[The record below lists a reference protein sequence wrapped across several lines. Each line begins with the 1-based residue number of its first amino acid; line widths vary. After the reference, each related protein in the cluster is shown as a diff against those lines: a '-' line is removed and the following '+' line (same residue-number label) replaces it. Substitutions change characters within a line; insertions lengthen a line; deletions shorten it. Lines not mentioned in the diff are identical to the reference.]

1 MYLKD
6 SLADTKPGYLQS
18 RNKRTRG
25 EYYTEGNPFTLQPF
39 LNWSKRVD
47 LTNQIVLEPF
57 AGANNIIESLRV
69 LDLCKEFESFDVNP
83 TNNSV
88 LFRNTL
94 EDFPQGYEV
103 CVTNPPW
110 LARNSATRRG
120 LKFPTTTY
128 DDLYKQCLELCLQHC
143 PAVAALIPAS
153 FLHSKLFRDRLETY
167 VLLHDRGL
175 FNDTDN
181 PVCLAL
187 FGSES
192 TNEVHIYYD
201 DEYVGELTNLERM
214 IPVPKSQKFIRFND
228 VRGELG
234 FIAFDNTLEPTIR
247 FCRAADIVQYPV
259 KVSSRFFTRIYVENN
274 DFSIERLNSVVKEVR
289 ESTKDLF
296 LTPFKGLRK
305 DGRYRRRMSFADAK
319 ILINAT

>member
-1 MYLKD
+1 VFLKD
-6 SLADTKPGYLQS
+6 SLAETKPGNLQS
-18 RNKRTRG
+18 RSKRSRG

-39 LNWSKRVD
+39 LDWSKRVD
-47 LTNQIVLEPF
+47 LTNQIILEPF
-57 AGANNIIESLRV
+57 AGANNILKSLHAI
-69 LDLCKEFESFDVNP
+69 DLCNEFAAFDVNP

-88 LFRNTL
+88 MYRDTI
-94 EDFPQGYEV
+94 EDFPQGYRV
-103 CVTNPPW
+103 CITNPPW

-167 VLLHDRGL
+167 VLLHDRSL

-192 TNEVHIYYD
+192 TNEVNIYYD
-201 DEYVGELTNLERM
+201 NEYIGELTVLERM
-214 IPVPKSQKFIRFND
+214 IPVPKSQKLIRFND

-247 FCRAADIVQYPV
+247 FCHAADIAQYPV
-259 KVSSRFFTRIYVENN
+259 KVSSRFFTRIYVANN
-274 DFSIERLNSVVKEVR
+274 DYSIESLNSAVGEVR

-296 LTPFKGLRK
+296 LTPF
-305 DGRYRRRMSFADAK
+305 
-319 ILINAT
+319 

>member
-6 SLADTKPGYLQS
+6 SLTATKRGNLQS
-18 RNKRTRG
+18 QSKRSRG
-25 EYYTEGNPFTLQPF
+25 EYYTEGNPFTLKPF
-39 LNWSKRVD
+39 LDWSKRVD

-57 AGANNIIESLRV
+57 AGANNIIKSLSAIN
-69 LDLCKEFESFDVNP
+69 LCNEFAAFDVCP

-88 LFRNTL
+88 LYRDTL
-94 EDFPQGYEV
+94 EDFPQGYNV

-128 DDLYKQCLELCLQHC
+128 DDLYKQCLDLCLQHC

-153 FLHSKLFRDRLETY
+153 FLHAKLFLDRLETY
-167 VLLHDRGL
+167 VLLHDRSL

-187 FGSES
+187 FNSES
-192 TNEVHIYYD
+192 TDEVNIYYD
-201 DEYVGELTNLERM
+201 NEYVGELTALERM
-214 IPVPKSQKFIRFND
+214 IPVPKSQKLIRFND

-247 FCRAADIVQYPV
+247 FCHPQTVTDFPWGE
-259 KVSSRFFTRIYVENN
+259 VSYGYVTVMPGTHLVRFM
-274 DFSIERLNSVVKEVR
+274 K
-289 ESTKDLF
+289 STVC
-296 LTPFKGLRK
+296 G
-305 DGRYRRRMSFADAK
+305 
-319 ILINAT
+319 